1 MIEIHNLVKNYG
13 ATKAVRDIS
22 FSVKTGEILGFLG
35 PNGAGKTT
43 TLRIITGYLS
53 PTAGNVFVEDK
64 NVIEDSMDIRQMIG
78 YLPEMNPLYQDLNV
92 YSLLE
97 FVARAREIDH
107 RQFRIRLNEV
117 IEVCGL
123 KGVVHM
129 NISELS
135 KGYRQRVGLAQAIL
149 HDPKILILDEPTAGL
164 DPNQIVE
171 IRNLIKQL
179 GKEKTVI
186 ISSHILQEIQ
196 ATVDRMIIINKGEI
210 VADGTIDKLMSDF
223 EGKTRLRLELLNADE
238 ESVRAVQSFN
248 SGILL
253 TDFTR
258 DEELTTAVLEYP
270 NSLDPRPDIFKY
282 AVKHKWV
289 VLEMSRHK
297 SSLEDLFRKI
307 TIEGGV
313 NHAA

>member
-1 MIEIHNLVKNYG
+1 VIEIRNLVKDYG

-43 TLRIITGYLS
+43 TLRVITGYLS

-64 NVIEDSMDIRQMIG
+64 NVIEDSMDIRKMIG

-107 RQFRIRLNEV
+107 SQFRIRLNEV

-135 KGYRQRVGLAQAIL
+135 KGYRQRVGLAQAII

-210 VADGTIDKLMSDF
+210 VADGTIDELMSDF
-223 EGKTRLRLELLNADE
+223 EGKTKLRLELLNTDE
-238 ESVRAVQSFN
+238 ESVKAVQSFDT
-248 SGILL
+248 GILL
-253 TDFTR
+253 TDFR
-258 DEELTTAVLEYP
+258 RNDELTTAVLEYP
-270 NSLDPRPDIFKY
+270 NSLDPRPEIFKH
-282 AVKHKWV
+282 AVKRKWV
-289 VLEMSRHK
+289 ILEMSRHK
-297 SSLEDLFRKI
+297 SSLEDLFRKL
-307 TIEGGV
+307 TIEGGA